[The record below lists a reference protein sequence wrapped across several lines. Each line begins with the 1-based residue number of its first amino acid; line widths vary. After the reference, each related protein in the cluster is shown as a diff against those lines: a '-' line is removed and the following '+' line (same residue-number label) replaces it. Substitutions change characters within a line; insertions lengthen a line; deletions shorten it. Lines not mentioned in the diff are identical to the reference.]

1 MSSWKSRDTNVTNF
15 KTLPKNSLNNK
26 NALHYVNDIG
36 VNDMGVNDIGVNH
49 IGVNDIGVNDINNIN
64 LDDIINLDD
73 TLKIINKKSIINKSV
88 DVNIAIDLLK
98 LYESKEITVE
108 QIIEKY
114 TSLEYNYNILLANNN
129 RLINNLDNPS
139 VDILYNKYMNKLYE
153 RE

>member
-26 NALHYVNDIG
+26 NALHYVN
-36 VNDMGVNDIGVNH
+36 N

-73 TLKIINKKSIINKSV
+73 TLKIINEKSIINKSV